1 MNPIRNYKKYMG
13 SKKSLRNNLFWI
25 SNGAG
30 KIFLFSLALLFVGL
44 VPHALA
50 QGFVPLAPIPGL
62 TEGSVANSD
71 NLAIFFNNLY
81 KYLIGLA
88 AVLAIIEIIWGGLEI
103 STQDSVS
110 KNQAGKDRIYQALFG
125 LVLVLSPVLVFSII
139 NPSIL
144 NLSLNL
150 KKLDTASSS
159 SVTPPT
165 TTCDPRTNTNNAAC
179 RQILVDQCVARGGT
193 PQQDRD
199 PLTQA
204 VTITCIT
211 SGPLAPGSTITIDQC
226 IGQPTNNTGLPIL
239 TTHTCAGATPAELQ
253 GKPNCR
259 NLSPEQGI
267 CVW

>member
-13 SKKSLRNNLFWI
+13 SKNSLRNTLFWI

-30 KIFLFSLALLFVGL
+30 KTLLISFALLFVGL

-62 TEGSVANSD
+62 TEGGAANSG

-150 KKLDTASSS
+150 KPLETTGDRAA
-159 SVTPPT
+159 PPT
-165 TTCDPRTNTNNAAC
+165 TTCNPATNADNAAC
-179 RQILVDQCVARGGT
+179 REQLRNQCIARGGT
-193 PQQDRD
+193 PQETRD
-199 PLTQA
+199 PLTTR
-204 VTITCIT
+204 VTISCIT
-211 SGPLAPGSTITIDQC
+211 TGPLVPGATMTINEC
-226 IGQPTNNTGLPIL
+226 IGQPTNGSGSPIL
-239 TTHTCAGATPAELQ
+239 TTHTCAGATSAELQ